1 MMGTAGLE
9 PETGVAK
16 IMMRRFC
23 FAAADLHCFRAGTR
37 PPSGRASERA
47 DCAAGAG
54 GRGARLRADLAG
66 AASDHRDDDLA
77 LGPAAFDVGERLCGF
92 IERVRPVDD
101 GTEGS
106 GVDELGD
113 LA

>member
-1 MMGTAGLE
+1 FAPGARALDEIRE
-9 PETGVAK
+9 PRSRIGDSCIPRETS
-16 IMMRRFC
+16 ILSR
-23 FAAADLHCFRAGTR
+23 
-37 PPSGRASERA
+37 SGAVPLRA

-77 LGPAAFDVGERLCGF
+77 LGPAAFDVGERLCGV

-101 GTEGS
+101 GTEDS